1 MVAEALS
8 ECGFI
13 PDPCP
18 LLFTLLRRTLQIAV
32 QVHRESRPG
41 SRRFAVEPPFE
52 DGLRCGLVRGQ
63 PGGFRYW
70 YCVLLQAAMFP
81 PDAGNDVGLLGEQPA
96 SLTRHARVVR
106 SAAGVDVDQEDGRE
120 REGARRRL
128 GLLAATQE
136 LDPERES
143 PVSFYLYFSF
153 SSVARLHE
161 DEIVPPRPPLLDVFT
176 LYTGHD
182 NIIGW

>member
-1 MVAEALS
+1 MGAEALS

-63 PGGFRYW
+63 PGGFRY
-70 YCVLLQAAMFP
+70 CVLLQAAMSP
-81 PDAGNDVGLLGEQPA
+81 PDAGNGVGLLGEQAA

-106 SAAGVDVDQEDGRE
+106 SAAGVDIDQEDGRE
-120 REGARRRL
+120 RDEGARRRL
-128 GLLAATQE
+128 GLLTATQE

-143 PVSFYLYFSF
+143 PVSIYFTF
-153 SSVARLHE
+153 ISVFQLSRAAS
-161 DEIVPPRPPLLDVFT
+161 
-176 LYTGHD
+176 
-182 NIIGW
+182 